1 MQAVVAVGLTHQH
14 MQVVRAALAVAVMAE
29 VTTALLVLRDH
40 QILAVE
46 VVQITL
52 LVWSMDCPAA
62 LAL

>member
-1 MQAVVAVGLTHQH
+1 
-14 MQVVRAALAVAVMAE
+14 MAE